1 MMRHS
6 PYPKWDVFFLICFAL
21 FVLVAFVHEPLF
33 YLYCGWDG
41 LKHDSCSNA
50 TVAAIWKGYAAYDP
64 VYFDMPR
71 WMALMIAFDTVLLS
85 PFYVWSVWA
94 LWTGRVDTP
103 LYRSV
108 GLVVCGALVY
118 AMVLYL
124 SWEVLEADTWGTA
137 LLPVILYNLPWGL
150 VPLLYAVRLH
160 QGAKV
165 AEARA

>member
-1 MMRHS
+1 MMRNS
-6 PYPKWDVFFLICFAL
+6 PYPKWDAFFLLTFAM

-41 LKHDSCSNA
+41 LKHDSCTNA
-50 TVAAIWKGYAAYDP
+50 TVAAIWKGYAQYDP

-94 LWTGRVDTP
+94 LWQGRVDEP

-108 GLVVCGALVY
+108 AFAVCGALIY

-124 SWEVLEADTWGTA
+124 SWEVLEADTWNTQ
-137 LLPVILYNLPWGL
+137 LLPVILYNIPWGL
-150 VPLLYAVRLH
+150 VPLMYCVRLYK
-160 QGAKV
+160 G
-165 AEARA
+165 ARA

>member
-1 MMRHS
+1 MMRDS
-6 PYPKWDVFFLICFAL
+6 PWPKWDAFFLACFVL

-41 LKHDSCSNA
+41 LKHDTCTND
-50 TVAAIWKGYAAYDP
+50 TVAAIWKGYAQYDP
-64 VYFDMPR
+64 VYFDMPS
-71 WMALMIAFDTVLLS
+71 WMALMIGFDTVLLS

-108 GLVVCGALVY
+108 ALVVCGGLIY

-124 SWEVLEADTWGTA
+124 SWEVLEADTWGTQ
-137 LLPVILYNLPWGL
+137 LLPVILYNIPWGL
-150 VPLLYAVRLH
+150 VPLMYVVRLH
-160 QGAKV
+160 KGASL
-165 AEARA
+165 